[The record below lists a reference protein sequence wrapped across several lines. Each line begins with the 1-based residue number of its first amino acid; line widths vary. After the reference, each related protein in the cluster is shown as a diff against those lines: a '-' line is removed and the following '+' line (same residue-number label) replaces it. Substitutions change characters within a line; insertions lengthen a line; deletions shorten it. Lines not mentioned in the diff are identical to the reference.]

1 MRQQLSCVLDI
12 STKDTL
18 KAWLG
23 NFRHCE
29 DIYVDID
36 EYRVEFMTMDDRGIS
51 QRMTMPNV
59 YLKCECRIKDLLG
72 EENE

>member
-1 MRQQLSCVLDI
+1 MRQQLSCVLDT

-23 NFRHCE
+23 NFRHRG

-36 EYRVEFMTMDDRGIS
+36 GDKIEFTTMDDRGLL
-51 QRMTMPNV
+51 QKMTMPSIYIEREIAV
-59 YLKCECRIKDLLG
+59 RVR
-72 EENE
+72 